1 MQVLGTRAGGFR
13 KKPRSESPIFFQ
25 HFRFLRP
32 FLAVDTRTF
41 LYLHVHPIGRLRHDP
56 FPPFRLQDTKFLI
69 PLKKIQLEI
78 LGLSSSQSQSG
89 SFALILGEKGG
100 NRRLPI
106 IIGMFEA
113 QSIAIQIE
121 KISPN
126 RPLTHDLFKSFAEHV
141 HVVILEVVISDL
153 KEGVFYSRIVCSD
166 GATTFDIDAR
176 PSDAIAIGLRFG
188 VPIYTVESVL
198 SEAGIILSD
207 LDEAESDTED
217 EDDDEDDDND
227 TDSPRAARTQPE
239 PRDPSGQV
247 SMEEL
252 SKMLSEA
259 LNREDYEKAA
269 KIRDELNKR
278 NG

>member
-1 MQVLGTRAGGFR
+1 
-13 KKPRSESPIFFQ
+13 
-25 HFRFLRP
+25 
-32 FLAVDTRTF
+32 
-41 LYLHVHPIGRLRHDP
+41 
-56 FPPFRLQDTKFLI
+56 
-69 PLKKIQLEI
+69 LKKIPLEI

-89 SFALILGEKGG
+89 SFALILGEKHG

-141 HVVILEVVISDL
+141 HVAIIEVVISDL

-166 GATTFDIDAR
+166 GATTFEIDAR

-188 VPIYTVESVL
+188 VPIFTVESVL

-207 LDEAESDTED
+207 LDENAEED
-217 EDDDEDDDND
+217 EDDRDEDDEDDD
-227 TDSPRAARTQPE
+227 DSPAPTPRATE
-239 PRDPSGQV
+239 PREPSGQV
-247 SMEEL
+247 SLDEL
-252 SKMLSEA
+252 TKMLAQA
-259 LNREDYEKAA
+259 LEKEDYEKAA

>member
-1 MQVLGTRAGGFR
+1 M
-13 KKPRSESPIFFQ
+13 
-25 HFRFLRP
+25 
-32 FLAVDTRTF
+32 
-41 LYLHVHPIGRLRHDP
+41 
-56 FPPFRLQDTKFLI
+56 
-69 PLKKIQLEI
+69 KKIQLEI

-188 VPIYTVESVL
+188 VPIFTVESVL

-207 LDEAESDTED
+207 LDEAEGDAEDDEEDDED
-217 EDDDEDDDND
+217 EDTDS
-227 TDSPRAARTQPE
+227 DSPRPSRQPE
-239 PRDPSGQV
+239 TRDPSGQV
-247 SMEEL
+247 SLDEL
-252 SKMLSEA
+252 TKMLAQA
-259 LNREDYEKAA
+259 LEKEDYEKAA

>member
-1 MQVLGTRAGGFR
+1 M
-13 KKPRSESPIFFQ
+13 
-25 HFRFLRP
+25 
-32 FLAVDTRTF
+32 
-41 LYLHVHPIGRLRHDP
+41 
-56 FPPFRLQDTKFLI
+56 
-69 PLKKIQLEI
+69 KKIQLEI

-166 GATTFDIDAR
+166 GAATFEIDAR

-207 LDEAESDTED
+207 LDENEADPED
-217 EDDDEDDDND
+217 DDDEDDDAENE
-227 TDSPRAARTQPE
+227 SPRAARSQPE
-239 PRDPSGQV
+239 PREPNGQV
-247 SMEEL
+247 SLDEL
-252 SKMLSEA
+252 TKMLAQA
-259 LNREDYEKAA
+259 LEKEDYEKAA

>member
-1 MQVLGTRAGGFR
+1 M
-13 KKPRSESPIFFQ
+13 
-25 HFRFLRP
+25 
-32 FLAVDTRTF
+32 
-41 LYLHVHPIGRLRHDP
+41 
-56 FPPFRLQDTKFLI
+56 
-69 PLKKIQLEI
+69 KKIQLEI

-188 VPIYTVESVL
+188 VPIFTVESVL

-207 LDEAESDTED
+207 LDEAESEAEED
-217 EDDDEDDDND
+217 EDEDEDSDLPKA
-227 TDSPRAARTQPE
+227 SRAQPE
-239 PRDPSGQV
+239 PREPSGQV
-247 SMEEL
+247 SLDEL
-252 SKMLSEA
+252 TKMLAQA
-259 LNREDYEKAA
+259 LEKEDYEKAA

>member
-1 MQVLGTRAGGFR
+1 M
-13 KKPRSESPIFFQ
+13 
-25 HFRFLRP
+25 
-32 FLAVDTRTF
+32 
-41 LYLHVHPIGRLRHDP
+41 
-56 FPPFRLQDTKFLI
+56 
-69 PLKKIQLEI
+69 KKIQLEI

-166 GATTFDIDAR
+166 GAATFEIDAR

-207 LDEAESDTED
+207 LDENEADP
-217 EDDDEDDDND
+217 EDDDEDDDDAENE
-227 TDSPRAARTQPE
+227 SPRAARSQPE
-239 PRDPSGQV
+239 PREPNGQV
-247 SMEEL
+247 SLDEL
-252 SKMLSEA
+252 TKMLAQA
-259 LNREDYEKAA
+259 LEKEDYEKAA

>member
-1 MQVLGTRAGGFR
+1 
-13 KKPRSESPIFFQ
+13 
-25 HFRFLRP
+25 
-32 FLAVDTRTF
+32 
-41 LYLHVHPIGRLRHDP
+41 
-56 FPPFRLQDTKFLI
+56 
-69 PLKKIQLEI
+69 LKKIQLEI

-141 HVVILEVVISDL
+141 HVVILEVIISDL

-166 GATTFDIDAR
+166 GATTFEIDAR

-207 LDEAESDTED
+207 LDEGDSEAED
-217 EDDDEDDDND
+217 EDDEDEEDDD
-227 TDSPRAARTQPE
+227 TPRSGSRSQPE
-239 PRDPSGQV
+239 PREPSGQV
-247 SMEEL
+247 SLDEL
-252 SKMLSEA
+252 TKMLAQA
-259 LNREDYEKAA
+259 LEKEDYEKAA